1 MRNFDRL
8 FNEGLGLTSE
18 QTVNNERL
26 QELLDGGIIEE

>member
-1 MRNFDRL
+1 LID

-18 QTVNNERL
+18 QMVKSERL